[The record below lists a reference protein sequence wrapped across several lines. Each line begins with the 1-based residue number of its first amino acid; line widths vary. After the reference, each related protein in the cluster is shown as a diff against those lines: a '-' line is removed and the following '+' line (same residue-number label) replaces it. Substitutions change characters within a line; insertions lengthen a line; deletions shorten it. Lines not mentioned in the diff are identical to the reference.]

1 MIKRI
6 FIAFCLLLFSLSSQA
21 QQIQRFNP
29 DTILTIVIDSAVNI
43 RSHRLRAQDF
53 IDAVMTDTSFYKA
66 FQNMKGYSFTA
77 ENRIFSYDKKNKV
90 NGRIYRKILH
100 NNQAGA
106 HKVEYITKLDSG
118 NVLRKTASTS
128 YTR

>member
-1 MIKRI
+1 
-6 FIAFCLLLFSLSSQA
+6 
-21 QQIQRFNP
+21 
-29 DTILTIVIDSAVNI
+29 VIDSAVNI

-66 FQNMKGYSFTA
+66 FQNMKAYSFTA

-106 HKVEYITKLDSG
+106 HKVEYISQT
-118 NVLRKTASTS
+118 
-128 YTR
+128 